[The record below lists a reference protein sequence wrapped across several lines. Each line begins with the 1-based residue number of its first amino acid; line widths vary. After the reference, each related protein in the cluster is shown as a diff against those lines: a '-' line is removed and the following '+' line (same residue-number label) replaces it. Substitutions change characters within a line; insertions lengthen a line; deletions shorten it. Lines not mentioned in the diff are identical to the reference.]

1 MPKTKLVSWVV
12 YHVHVK
18 IKADTKERI
27 EEVAKKT
34 RRDIG
39 FDTRGRG
46 ICLEVE
52 DDSLIVN
59 LEKICDAEEVRVD

>member
-39 FDTRGRG
+39 FDISRPRHLLGGGR
-46 ICLEVE
+46 
-52 DDSLIVN
+52 
-59 LEKICDAEEVRVD
+59 